1 MMKLQRFWDSK
12 TIKRKGA
19 VQKRPLKFSADYDG
33 RFVQGG
39 NMAKL
44 ERVQNNEKIT
54 ALQEELSAVIA
65 AVRTENNIKRKRKL
79 IDKIGALNRQIDKLK
94 SGKIL
99 SREAKRDIVAYSFI
113 APNFIG
119 FCVFTLIPIIFA
131 FALGFLKWDGSNPI
145 QWAGLGNFTKLGDDI
160 FFKAALKNTII
171 YCIGTVPLTMLAS
184 LGLAIVLNQKVIG
197 RGIFRTLSFFPYVA
211 SLVAITAV
219 WKMLFHPSKGPIN
232 NILVNVF
239 QVPQENLPQ
248 WFTGGLVLL
257 SMILFSVWKYMGYYM
272 VIYLA
277 GLQGIS
283 GELYEAASLDGAGTW
298 QKFRYITWPQLSAT
312 TFFVVVMLTI
322 NCFKVYDIAI
332 MLAGGGSGEL
342 TTSATVLVY
351 YIYQK
356 AFIDWDLGY
365 SSAVAMVL
373 FVMVLAVTII
383 QFRGQAKKN
392 R

>member
-1 MMKLQRFWDSK
+1 MPKMDEAQKVAKINSLQTELTALITSVRSETDEK
-12 TIKRKGA
+12 KKRK
-19 VQKRPLKFSADYDG
+19 
-33 RFVQGG
+33 
-39 NMAKL
+39 M
-44 ERVQNNEKIT
+44 
-54 ALQEELSAVIA
+54 IA
-65 AVRTENNIKRKRKL
+65 
-79 IDKIGALNRQIDKLK
+79 KIGEYNRKIDTIK
-94 SGKIL
+94 SGKLL
-99 SREAKRDIVAYSFI
+99 SRETKRDLVAYSFI

-119 FCVFTLIPIIFA
+119 FCVFTLVPIVFA
-131 FALGFLKWDGSNPI
+131 FALAFMNWDGSNPI
-145 QWAGLGNFTKLGDDI
+145 KWAGLSNFAKLSGDV
-160 FFKAALKNTII
+160 FFKAALRNTII
-171 YCIGTVPLTMLAS
+171 YCIGTVPLTMIFSLA
-184 LGLAIVLNQKVIG
+184 LAIVLNQKVIG

-232 NILVNVF
+232 NILYSVF
-239 QVPQENLPQ
+239 HVPQEELPQ
-248 WFTGGLVLL
+248 WFTGSLVLL

-283 GELYEAASLDGAGTW
+283 AELYEAAGLDGANTW
-298 QKFRYITWPQLSAT
+298 QKFRYVTWPQLSST

-322 NCFKVYDIAI
+322 NCFKVYDVAI

-373 FVMVLAVTII
+373 FIMVLIVTII
-383 QFRGQAKKN
+383 QFRGQARKEKS
-392 R
+392 

>member
-1 MMKLQRFWDSK
+1 MPKMDE
-12 TIKRKGA
+12 A
-19 VQKRPLKFSADYDG
+19 
-33 RFVQGG
+33 
-39 NMAKL
+39 AKAA
-44 ERVQNNEKIT
+44 KIEG
-54 ALQEELSAVIA
+54 LQEKLTGLIA
-65 AVRTENNIKRKRKL
+65 EVRTEADIKKKRRM
-79 IDKIGALNRQIDKLK
+79 IGEIGNLNRQIDKIK
-94 SGKIL
+94 SGRIL
-99 SREAKRDIVAYSFI
+99 SREAKRDLVAYSFI

-131 FALGFLKWDGSNPI
+131 FALAFLKWDGSNPI
-145 QWAGLGNFTKLGDDI
+145 EWAGIGNFLKLTDDT
-160 FFKAALKNTII
+160 FFRAALINTII
-171 YCIGTVPLTMLAS
+171 YCVGTVPLTMIAS
-184 LGLAIVLNQKVIG
+184 LALAIVLNQKVVG

-232 NILVNVF
+232 SILYNLFHVA
-239 QVPQENLPQ
+239 QEDLPQ
-248 WFTGGLVLL
+248 WFTGCLVLF
-257 SMILFSVWKYMGYYM
+257 SMILFSMWKYMGYYM

-283 GELYEAASLDGAGTW
+283 AELYEAASLDGANTW
-298 QKFRYITWPQLSAT
+298 NKFRYVTWPQLSST

-322 NCFKVYDIAI
+322 NCFKVYDVAI

-342 TTSATVLVY
+342 TTSSTVLVY

-373 FVMVLAVTII
+373 FLMVLLVTII
-383 QFRGQAKKN
+383 QFRGQAK
-392 R
+392 RERA

>member
-1 MMKLQRFWDSK
+1 MSGSLLYPDIVKERRSFMPKMDD
-12 TIKRKGA
+12 A
-19 VQKRPLKFSADYDG
+19 QKA
-33 RFVQGG
+33 
-39 NMAKL
+39 AKI
-44 ERVQNNEKIT
+44 NS
-54 ALQEELSAVIA
+54 LQEELTALIG
-65 AVRTENNIKRKRKL
+65 AVRTETDSKKKRRL
-79 IDKIGALNRQIDKLK
+79 IAKIGEYNRQIDTMK
-94 SGKIL
+94 SGKLL
-99 SREAKRDIVAYSFI
+99 SRETKRDLVAYSFI

-131 FALGFLKWDGSNPI
+131 FALAFMKWDGSNPI
-145 QWAGLGNFTKLGDDI
+145 KWAGIGNFTRLANDI
-160 FFKAALKNTII
+160 FFRAALKNTVI
-171 YCIGTVPLTMLAS
+171 YCIGTVPLTMIAS
-184 LGLAIVLNQKVIG
+184 LALAIILNQKVIG

-232 NILVNVF
+232 SILYNVF
-239 QVPQENLPQ
+239 KVPQKSLPQ

-283 GELYEAASLDGAGTW
+283 GELYEAASLDGANTW
-298 QKFRYITWPQLSAT
+298 QKFRYVTWPQLSST

-373 FVMVLAVTII
+373 FIMVLAVTII
-383 QFRGQAKKN
+383 QFRGQAK
-392 R
+392 RERA

>member
-1 MMKLQRFWDSK
+1 MKKDRIAEIPKLQQELTVLLSE
-12 TIKRKGA
+12 A
-19 VQKRPLKFSADYDG
+19 SAAQDEKKKKKLL
-33 RFVQGG
+33 
-39 NMAKL
+39 AK
-44 ERVQNNEKIT
+44 
-54 ALQEELSAVIA
+54 A
-65 AVRTENNIKRKRKL
+65 
-79 IDKIGALNRQIDKLK
+79 DKQRREINRLK
-94 SGKIL
+94 SGKLI
-99 SREAKRDIVAYSFI
+99 SKETKRDLIAYSFI

-119 FCVFTLIPIIFA
+119 FMIFTLVPIVFA
-131 FALGFLKWDGSNPI
+131 FALAFMEWDGSNAI
-145 QWAGLGNFTKLGDDI
+145 RFVAFRNFTDLFHDT
-160 FFKAALKNTII
+160 FFLAALKNTII
-171 YCIGTVPLTMLAS
+171 YCLGTVPLTMVAS
-184 LGLAIVLNQKVIG
+184 LALAIVLNQKVIG

-232 NILVNVF
+232 SLLYNVF
-239 QVPQENLPQ
+239 HVPQEQLPQ

-277 GLQGIS
+277 GLQGVS
-283 GELYEAASLDGAGTW
+283 AELYEAAGLDGANTW
-298 QKFRYITWPQLSAT
+298 QKFRYVTWPQLRST

-322 NCFKVYDIAI
+322 NCFKIYDVAV

-356 AFIDWDLGY
+356 AFIDWKLGY

-373 FVMVLAVTII
+373 FLMVLVVTMI
-383 QFRGQAKKN
+383 QFKGQEKYE
-392 R
+392 

>member
-1 MMKLQRFWDSK
+1 MSPDRRRSKAPSLCEFAEGGSIFWEKDMKSWLSDEKKPFISK
-12 TIKRKGA
+12 ETR
-19 VQKRPLKFSADYDG
+19 
-33 RFVQGG
+33 
-39 NMAKL
+39 
-44 ERVQNNEKIT
+44 
-54 ALQEELSAVIA
+54 
-65 AVRTENNIKRKRKL
+65 RTL
-79 IDKIGALNRQIDKLK
+79 
-94 SGKIL
+94 
-99 SREAKRDIVAYSFI
+99 VAYSFI

-119 FCVFTLIPIIFA
+119 FCVFTLIPIVFA
-131 FALGFLKWDGSNPI
+131 FSLALLKWDGSNPI
-145 QWAGLGNFTKLGDDI
+145 EFAGIDNFKRLFSDT
-160 FFKAALKNTII
+160 FFKAALKNTIL
-171 YCIGTVPLTMLAS
+171 YCLGTVPLTMIAS
-184 LGLAIVLNQKVIG
+184 LALAIVLNQKVIG
-197 RGIFRTLSFFPYVA
+197 RGVFRTLSFFPYVA
-211 SLVAITAV
+211 SLVAITSV

-232 NILVNVF
+232 NILYNSFGVAA
-239 QVPQENLPQ
+239 ESLPQ
-248 WFTGGLVLL
+248 WFSGSLVLV
-257 SMILFSVWKYMGYYM
+257 SMIMFSVWKYMGYYM

-332 MLAGGGSGEL
+332 MLAGGGNGEL

-373 FVMVLAVTII
+373 FVLVLTVTII
-383 QFRGQAKKN
+383 QFYGQSRKEADK
-392 R
+392 

>member
-1 MMKLQRFWDSK
+1 MRREDMDSL
-12 TIKRKGA
+12 
-19 VQKRPLKFSADYDG
+19 VRP
-33 RFVQGG
+33 
-39 NMAKL
+39 
-44 ERVQNNEKIT
+44 EKKP
-54 ALQEELSAVIA
+54 LLS
-65 AVRTENNIKRKRKL
+65 K
-79 IDKIGALNRQIDKLK
+79 Q
-94 SGKIL
+94 
-99 SREAKRDIVAYSFI
+99 AKRNLVAYSFI

-119 FCVFTLIPIIFA
+119 FCVFTLIPIVFA
-131 FALGFLKWDGSNPI
+131 FSLAFLKWDGSNPI
-145 QWAGLGNFTKLGDDI
+145 EFAGISNFTRLWDDT
-160 FFKAALKNTII
+160 FFKAALKNTIL
-171 YCIGTVPLTMLAS
+171 YCLGTVPLTMIAS
-184 LGLAIVLNQKVIG
+184 LALAIVLNQKVIG

-211 SLVAITAV
+211 SLVAITSV

-232 NILVNVF
+232 NILFNTFGVAA
-239 QVPQENLPQ
+239 EDLPQ
-248 WFTGGLVLL
+248 WFTGSLVLV

-283 GELYEAASLDGAGTW
+283 SELYEAASLDGAGTW

-373 FVMVLAVTII
+373 FVLVLTVTII
-383 QFRGQAKKN
+383 QFYGQSKKEAA
-392 R
+392 

>member
-1 MMKLQRFWDSK
+1 MEKVEILQ
-12 TIKRKGA
+12 
-19 VQKRPLKFSADYDG
+19 
-33 RFVQGG
+33 
-39 NMAKL
+39 
-44 ERVQNNEKIT
+44 NELT
-54 ALQEELSAVIA
+54 ALIE
-65 AVRTENNIKRKRKL
+65 AVRTETNKKEKKKKIAQIDALHRK
-79 IDKIGALNRQIDKLK
+79 IDKMR
-94 SGKIL
+94 SGRLL
-99 SREAKRDIVAYSFI
+99 SREAKRDLVAYSFI

-119 FCVFTLIPIIFA
+119 FAIFTLIPIVFA
-131 FALGFLKWDGSNPI
+131 FALAFMQWDGSNPI
-145 QWAGLGNFTKLGDDI
+145 KWVGFSNFALLTDDI

-171 YCIGTVPLTMLAS
+171 YCIGTVPLTMIAS
-184 LGLAIVLNQKVIG
+184 LALAIVLNQKVFG

-232 NILVNVF
+232 SVLYNTF
-239 QVPQENLPQ
+239 HVPQENLPQ

-283 GELYEAASLDGAGTW
+283 AELYEAAGLDGANTW
-298 QKFRYITWPQLSAT
+298 QKFRYITWPQLQAT

-322 NCFKVYDIAI
+322 NCFKVYDIAV

-356 AFIDWDLGY
+356 AFIDWNLGY
-365 SSAVAMVL
+365 SSAVSMVL
-373 FVMVLAVTII
+373 FVLVLIVTLI
-383 QFRGQAKKN
+383 QFRGQAN
-392 R
+392 QD